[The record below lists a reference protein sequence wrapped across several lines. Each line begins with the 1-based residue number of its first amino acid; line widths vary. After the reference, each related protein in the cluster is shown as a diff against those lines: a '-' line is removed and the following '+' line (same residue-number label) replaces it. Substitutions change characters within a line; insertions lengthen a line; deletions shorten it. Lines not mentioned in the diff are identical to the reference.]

1 MVMDSDPP
9 APVRRARVSLTA
21 EHLKQPELVDTDLE
35 GRYRFVGLSAGT
47 YRVTASKPGFVTM
60 QAGAKKAG
68 ERGQA
73 VELAAGAAVTAD
85 VALPRGAAI
94 DGRVI
99 NESGEPVHNAI
110 LAAVRFED
118 SSTGRRTVAVRET
131 RTDDLG
137 RYRLHSLPEGEYY
150 VEASP
155 DARRLAA
162 EWAPSGDRAPGLART
177 FFPGTVQ
184 YHEARALKL
193 ARAQQLAG
201 IDFAVATVPLVRVA
215 GRVQTSSGKLMREY
229 SIRLH
234 PVDAPIGSVAGF
246 RSQEGTFEFSAV
258 PAGEYWL
265 LASLL
270 PAPGAAAEFTAQR
283 MRFGSDMQDLTLTTT
298 PGTVLHGRIE
308 AESGALPV
316 LARATVVPVASDF
329 EVPPTRPPA
338 PRIAPAPDG
347 TFTINGLF
355 GPHRFRLDGLPEGW
369 ELRRVLLDDRD
380 VTNVVTDFRGS
391 NAPRPLRIVI
401 AQKSAGS

>member
-9 APVRRARVSLTA
+9 APVRRARVSMTA
-21 EHLKQPELVDTDLE
+21 DHLKQPEVVDTDIE
-35 GRYRFVGLSAGT
+35 GRYRFVGLPAGT
-47 YRVTASKPGFVTM
+47 YRVTASKPGYVTM
-60 QAGAKKAG
+60 EAGAQQVG

-73 VELAAGAAVTAD
+73 IALAAGAGLTVD

-94 DGRVI
+94 DGRLI
-99 NESGEPVHNAI
+99 NEDGEPVQNAI
-110 LAAVRFED
+110 VAAVRFED
-118 SSTGRRTVAVRET
+118 NSTGRRTVAVRQT
-131 RTDDLG
+131 KTDDLG

-155 DARRLAA
+155 DARQLAA
-162 EWAPSGDRAPGLART
+162 DWAPSGDRAPGLART

-193 ARAQQLAG
+193 ARAQQVTG
-201 IDFAVATVPLVRVA
+201 IDFAAATVPLVRVS
-215 GRVQTSSGKLMREY
+215 GRVQTSGGKPMRDY

-258 PAGEYWL
+258 PAGEYWV
-265 LASLL
+265 LASLI
-270 PAPGAAAEFTAQR
+270 PAPGAVAEFAAQR
-283 MRFGSDMQDLTLTTT
+283 MRFGSDIQDLTLTTT
-298 PGTVLHGRIE
+298 PGTVLNGRIE
-308 AESGALPV
+308 AEGGALPGLTGV
-316 LARATVVPVASDF
+316 TVVPVPSEFD
-329 EVPPTRPPA
+329 VPPTRPPA
-338 PRIAPAPDG
+338 PRIAPAADG

-355 GPHRFRLDGLPEGW
+355 GPHRFRLDGLPDGW

-380 VTNVVTDFRGS
+380 VTKVATDFRGS

-401 AQKSAGS
+401 AQKSAGR